1 MIPDGAVEFFVYMLI
16 TLVMFIVGVT
26 LFVLL
31 YFNLLII
38 VWWKLLFTLLA
49 VWFGLILT
57 LKTLMKDTWSF

>member
-1 MIPDGAVEFFVYMLI
+1 MLPDGMMEGFVYLLV
-16 TLVMFIVGVT
+16 TAVMFIVGIT

-31 YFNLLII
+31 FFNLLII

>member
-1 MIPDGAVEFFVYMLI
+1 MLPDGMMEGFVYLLV
-16 TLVMFIVGVT
+16 TAVMFVVGVT